1 MKTVHDITYDLLRQH
16 GIKKVFGNPG
26 SNELPFLNN
35 LPDDFEYIL
44 TLQEA
49 VAVGIADGYA
59 QALGTPALV
68 NLHSAAGTG
77 NGMGALA
84 NAWNAHSPLI
94 IMAGQQNRAMLGI
107 EPLLTNVD
115 AAFLPK
121 PLVKWSH
128 EPASPQEVPYTM
140 SRAIHTA
147 LSDAPGPVYL
157 SVPYDDWEKPL
168 NEDLTALTKRKVKSA
183 RALDNNVLAE
193 LLDKIHQ
200 SINPVVVLGADVD
213 AAQANDYAI
222 ELVEKLNC
230 PIWVAPLAS
239 RCPFPTN
246 HAAFK
251 GILPGGIAS
260 ISQILEGHD
269 LIIVIG
275 APVFRYHQFEPG
287 SYLPNGADLVLI
299 TCDVNEAARAPIGDA
314 WVGDIKPTLKQLAE
328 NVVQRD
334 GVMPELTVAKS
345 VVNITT
351 PLKPET
357 FFDILND
364 IAPEDSIFVNESTS
378 TTDIIWE
385 RLTFKSQGSYYFAA
399 AGGLGFGMPAGVGI
413 QLAKPDRQVF
423 VIIGDGSAN
432 YSIQALWTAA
442 KYNIPVIF
450 IVLKNGTYGALRW
463 FADVLGTGN
472 VAGLDVPDI
481 HFSALAEGY
490 GVEAF
495 QANTCEEI
503 KDALNKA
510 LTLGKPALIEI
521 ETWGKLQDEGL
532 NIHNS

>member
-1 MKTVHDITYDLLRQH
+1 M
-16 GIKKVFGNPG
+16 
-26 SNELPFLNN
+26 
-35 LPDDFEYIL
+35 
-44 TLQEA
+44 
-49 VAVGIADGYA
+49 
-59 QALGTPALV
+59 
-68 NLHSAAGTG
+68 
-77 NGMGALA
+77 
-84 NAWNAHSPLI
+84 
-94 IMAGQQNRAMLGI
+94 
-107 EPLLTNVD
+107 
-115 AAFLPK
+115 
-121 PLVKWSH
+121 
-128 EPASPQEVPYTM
+128 
-140 SRAIHTA
+140 
-147 LSDAPGPVYL
+147 
-157 SVPYDDWEKPL
+157 
-168 NEDLTALTKRKVKSA
+168 TALTKRKVKSA

-246 HAAFK
+246 YAAFK